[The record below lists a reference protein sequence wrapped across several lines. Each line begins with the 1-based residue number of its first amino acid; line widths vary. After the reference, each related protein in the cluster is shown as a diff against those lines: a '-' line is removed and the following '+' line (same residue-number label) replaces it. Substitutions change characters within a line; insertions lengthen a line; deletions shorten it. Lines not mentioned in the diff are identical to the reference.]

1 MLRVAKRD
9 AAVDRKPGWIE
20 IHLSLA
26 DVDLDIRRAGLDIDP
41 GWLPWLGR
49 VVRFRYE

>member
-1 MLRVAKRD
+1 MTDDIIIRIRD
-9 AAVDRKPGWIE
+9 LKTAYGTHVVHE
-20 IHLSLA
+20 HL
-26 DVDLDIRRAGLDIDP
+26 DLDIRRAGLDIDP